1 MGWDNDN
8 WGRMHDFNVNH
19 GYYGVVMGILFLI
32 FLGLA
37 IWTIVRLVR
46 NGKQTSNVIS
56 NQIQG
61 RETPR
66 EILDRRFAKG
76 EINADEYQR
85 AKELLG

>member
-8 WGRMHDFNVNH
+8 WGRMHDFNANH